1 VSKRTFV
8 SNSAEYSKRATCA
21 SIEELLRA
29 YERDRRLIAY
39 EIHDGLVQDAVGAQM
54 HLEAVLETEQVPPG
68 PVREEIQRALNLV
81 RRAVDEGRRLISGLR
96 PPDLDEF
103 GVVAALDSLIEDQS
117 AGGLSIQFTADVQSE
132 RLEPLLE
139 SAIYRIAQEAITN
152 VRRHSKSDR
161 ADIRLT
167 QRNDRIRMEIR
178 DWGVGFDP
186 DGVEGKR
193 LGLKGIRERA
203 RLLRGR
209 AVIDSAPGEGTRVSV
224 ELPVAPTPEEPAIT
238 NDRSVE

>member
-1 VSKRTFV
+1 MSKRTFV
-8 SNSAEYSKRATCA
+8 SSSKLAQERATRP
-21 SIEELLRA
+21 SIEDLLRA
-29 YERDRRLIAY
+29 YEQDRRLIAY
-39 EIHDGLVQDAVGAQM
+39 EIHDGLVQDAFGAQM
-54 HLEAVLETEQVPPG
+54 HLEALLETGQVPPG
-68 PVREEIQRALNLV
+68 PAHEGIQLALNLV
-81 RRAVDEGRRLISGLR
+81 RRAVGEGRRLICGLR
-96 PPDLDEF
+96 PADLDEF
-103 GVVAALDSLIEDQS
+103 GVVAALESLVEEQS

-161 ADIRLT
+161 AEIRLT
-167 QRNDRIRMEIR
+167 QPNDRIRMEIR

-186 DGVEGKR
+186 GGVEGKR
-193 LGLKGIRERA
+193 LGLRGIRERA

-209 AVIDSAPGEGTRVSV
+209 AVIDSAPGEGTRVCV
-224 ELPVAPTPEEPAIT
+224 DLPVAPSPEEPAIT